1 MKGERLMKAAELKR
15 KARENEG
22 MTVEEI
28 IAYEKLV
35 KPKVQVYGKYGSLAK
50 KYLEEH
56 NVGKYM
62 ALAGDLPEYLHG
74 IDEQADEMYKVMYE
88 KLSKSEQFKKTGD
101 FMHDL
106 HIESEIKS
114 RIEEEILN
122 ELVYVS

>member
-1 MKGERLMKAAELKR
+1 MKASELKR

-35 KPKVQVYGKYGSLAK
+35 KPKVQAYGKYGTIAK

-88 KLSKSEQFKKTGD
+88 KLSKSERFKKTGD

-106 HIESEIKS
+106 HVESEIKS

>member
-1 MKGERLMKAAELKR
+1 MKLAELIR

-22 MTVEEI
+22 MTVSEI
-28 IAYEKLV
+28 KAYEKLV
-35 KPKVQVYGKYGSLAK
+35 KPKVQVYGKYGTLAK

-56 NVGKYM
+56 NVGKLM
-62 ALAGDLPEYLHG
+62 LLAGELPEYLHG
-74 IDEQADEMYKVMYE
+74 VDEQADEMYKVMYE

-106 HIESEIKS
+106 QVETEIKH

-122 ELVYVS
+122 ELVYVR

>member
-1 MKGERLMKAAELKR
+1 MWVRGNLFRPDPRCLW
-15 KARENEG
+15 
-22 MTVEEI
+22 I
-28 IAYEKLV
+28 SPSV
-35 KPKVQVYGKYGSLAK
+35 KFLK

-74 IDEQADEMYKVMYE
+74 IDGQADEMYKVMYE

-106 HIESEIKS
+106 HVESEIKR